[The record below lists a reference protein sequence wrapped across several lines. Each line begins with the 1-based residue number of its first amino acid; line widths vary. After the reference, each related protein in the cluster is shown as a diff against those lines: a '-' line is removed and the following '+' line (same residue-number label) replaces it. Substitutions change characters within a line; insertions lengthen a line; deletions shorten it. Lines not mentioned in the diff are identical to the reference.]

1 METNTGVHLVKK
13 WNFLLWRKIK
23 KVTKQKHSKMSL
35 IAYDHKKVSIYEAT
49 TKLKYNLLMLT
60 DIGAQAGYKKEPHED
75 SSNCHWKMVGKK

>member
-1 METNTGVHLVKK
+1 
-13 WNFLLWRKIK
+13 
-23 KVTKQKHSKMSL
+23 MSL